1 MRESNQLRLQN
12 DLHPQPESTALA
24 RELTAWDG
32 FSVVAGSVI
41 GSGIF
46 LVPGAIALHLASVR
60 SVLFIWMVGGAL
72 SIFGALSLA
81 EMASMFPSAGGLYTY
96 LREAY
101 GKAVA
106 FLYGWGLLSMI
117 QSGSIATLAT
127 GFGLY
132 LSQVIP
138 LTPVEQK
145 LVSVSSVVVLTA
157 ANLMSVR
164 HAKHIQN
171 IGMAAK
177 FLGLLGLAALLLTR
191 GHAATFAV
199 GWGAAEHAG
208 PFAYGVALIAV
219 LWAYEGWH
227 IVSFTASEFRNPQ
240 RDLPRS
246 LIWGTLFVAAVYLTL
261 NVGYYA
267 VLRPAQMAGVG
278 SAAATS
284 AQTAYGAGAVR
295 LISVLIVTSILV
307 AINGMT
313 ITGPR
318 VYYAMARDRVFF
330 RSLCITSAR
339 SKVPMRA
346 LLIQG
351 AWASVLTMVGSFQ
364 QLFTAVIFTAWIF
377 YGLAVAAVIVLRVKY
392 PDRIRSFRTPG
403 YPVLPILFIAAAAVV
418 VASTI
423 ASAPVRAATGLAL
436 IMIGLPLYL
445 LFRRYEA
452 KRACLPSSLETA
464 NE

>member
-1 MRESNQLRLQN
+1 MRESNQLRLRN

-227 IVSFTASEFRNPQ
+227 VVSFTASEFRNPQ

-284 AQTAYGAGAVR
+284 AQAAYGAGAVR

-403 YPVLPILFIAAAAVV
+403 YPVLPILFVAAAAVV

-423 ASAPVRAATGLAL
+423 ASAPVRAATGFAL

-464 NE
+464 HE

>member
-1 MRESNQLRLQN
+1 MHESDKFGFDPTL
-12 DLHPQPESTALA
+12 PAKPESTALA

-46 LVPGAIALHLASVR
+46 LVPGAIALRLVSVR
-60 SVLFIWMVGGAL
+60 SVLMIWVVGGAL

-81 EMASMFPSAGGLYTY
+81 ELASMFPAAGGLYTY

-132 LSQVIP
+132 LSQLIP
-138 LTPVEQK
+138 LTQVEQK
-145 LVSVSSVVVLTA
+145 LVSASSVIVITL
-157 ANLMSVR
+157 ANLMSMR
-164 HAKHIQN
+164 HAKHLQN
-171 IGMAAK
+171 IGMVAK
-177 FLGLLGLAALLLTR
+177 FLGLLGLAGLLLTR
-191 GHAATFAV
+191 GHAATLSA
-199 GWGAAEHAG
+199 GWHA
-208 PFAYGVALIAV
+208 PDHPELVAYGVALIAV

-227 IVSFTASEFRNPQ
+227 IVSFTAAEFRNPQ

-246 LIWGTLFVAAVYLTL
+246 LVGGTLFVAVIYLTL
-261 NVGYYA
+261 NIGYYA
-267 VLRPAQMAGVG
+267 VLQPAQIAGVG
-278 SAAATS
+278 SAAAAS
-284 AQTAYGAGAVR
+284 SQAAYGAGAAR
-295 LISVLIVTSILV
+295 LISLLIVTSILV

-313 ITGPR
+313 VTGPR

-330 RSLCITSAR
+330 RSLGTTNVH
-339 SKVPMRA
+339 SKVPVRA

-351 AWASVLTMVGSFQ
+351 VWASALTLAGSFQ
-364 QLFTAVIFTAWIF
+364 QLFTSVVFTAWIF
-377 YGLAVAAVIVLRVKY
+377 YGLAVAAVIVLRVRY
-392 PDRIRSFRTPG
+392 PDRVRSFRTPG
-403 YPVLPILFIAAAAVV
+403 YPVLPILFVLAAASVV
-418 VASTI
+418 VSTI
-423 ASAPVRAATGLAL
+423 ASTPLRAL
-436 IMIGLPLYL
+436 IGLSFIMVGLPLYL
-445 LFRRYEA
+445 FFRWYES
-452 KRACLPSSLETA
+452 KNTPITSSMETA

>member
-1 MRESNQLRLQN
+1 MRESNQLRLRN
-12 DLHPQPESTALA
+12 DLHPRTESTALA

-60 SVLFIWMVGGAL
+60 SVLLIWMVGGAL

-199 GWGAAEHAG
+199 GWRAPEHAG

-227 IVSFTASEFRNPQ
+227 VVSFTASEFRNPQ

-284 AQTAYGAGAVR
+284 AQAAYGAGAVR

-351 AWASVLTMVGSFQ
+351 AWASVLTLIGSFQ

-377 YGLAVAAVIVLRVKY
+377 YGLAVAAVIVLRVRY

-403 YPVLPILFIAAAAVV
+403 YPVLPILFVAAAAVV

-423 ASAPVRAATGLAL
+423 ASAPVRAVTGFAL

-445 LFRRYEA
+445 LFRRHEA
-452 KRACLPSSLETA
+452 KHASLPSSLETA

>member
-1 MRESNQLRLQN
+1 MRESNQLRLRN

-284 AQTAYGAGAVR
+284 AQAAYGAGAAR

-403 YPVLPILFIAAAAVV
+403 YPVLPILFVAAAAVV

-423 ASAPVRAATGLAL
+423 ASAPVRAATGFAL

-464 NE
+464 HE